1 MVLLGIVMGI
11 FGSRDVLMVS
21 QSSYSPLGRLPPS
34 PTGRYTPHSRTGR
47 YPPSSTPTSTCFI
60 ITSPPKFHPLIH
72 PHRIPR
78 RCAIPILSAFGV
90 GSSRLL
96 GVARSQLTP
105 RRNQRI
111 RPPTFHRRSRIRPNP
126 PQGSCRNS
134 RSRMRRRR
142 YWTSSPCFRL
152 YETGI

>member
-21 QSSYSPLGRLPPS
+21 QSSYSPPGRLPPS
-34 PTGRYTPHSRTGR
+34 PSGR
-47 YPPSSTPTSTCFI
+47 YPPSSTPTSTCSI
-60 ITSPPKFHPLIH
+60 ITSPLPPSTHSLILTAFRVNVLFSSS
-72 PHRIPR
+72 PP
-78 RCAIPILSAFGV
+78 SA
-90 GSSRLL
+90 SAHL
-96 GVARSQLTP
+96 GFSASPRSQLTP

-111 RPPTFHRRSRIRPNP
+111 RPPTFHRRSRIRPHP

-134 RSRMRRRR
+134 SSRMRRRR

-152 YETGI
+152 HEARI